1 MKDTHY
7 ATAVARIRM
16 NENYLMSA
24 DDVNR
29 LIGAKSKADA
39 VSIIADSGLCKR
51 SGDDID
57 FKRELSDMWELIL
70 SVAPEKHEFDF
81 LLLDNDF
88 HNLKTALKAVI
99 ANEDADNLYLTP
111 SVVPVADIENAVKT
125 QKFGVLP
132 DYMSKPLKKA
142 YDLIT
147 ENGDGQLCDAVLDS
161 AFATAILKLT
171 KTSNTFV
178 KGLADLMCDSIIMR
192 TAVRCA
198 KMKKD
203 EEFMKIAIAPSNTLN
218 KNSLIQSAQ
227 KGVDAVKDYLLKTDY
242 SKIAKALD
250 VSLSEFERECENML
264 SDYCESAKLT
274 AFGPAPI
281 CAYIIKKS
289 AQIKTARIVLTCKSA
304 QMSEEDIRRRI

>member
-1 MKDTHY
+1 MKDTRY

-57 FKRELSDMWELIL
+57 FKRALSDMWELGL
-70 SVAPEKHEFDF
+70 SVAPDKHEFDF

-88 HNLKTALKAVI
+88 HNLKTALKAVV
-99 ANEDADNLYLTP
+99 ANQNADNLYLKP
-111 SVVPVADIENAVKT
+111 SVVPVDDIETAVKS
-125 QKFGVLP
+125 QKFDILP
-132 DYMSKPLKKA
+132 DYMSAPAKTA
-142 YDLIT
+142 YHLIT
-147 ENGDGQLCDAVLDS
+147 QNGDGQLSDAVLDS
-161 AFATAILKLT
+161 AYVTAILKLT
-171 KTSNTFV
+171 ASSDTFL
-178 KGLADLMCDSIIMR
+178 KELAEMMSASAVMR

-198 KMKKD
+198 KMKKS
-203 EEFMKIAIAPSNTLN
+203 EEFLKIAIAQC
-218 KNSLIQSAQ
+218 NSLDKDTLILSAQ
-227 KGVDAVKDYLLKTDY
+227 KGIDAVKEYLLKTDY
-242 SKIAKALD
+242 SKTAKTLD

-264 SDYCESAKLT
+264 LRFCESAKLT
-274 AFGPAPI
+274 SFGPAPI

-289 AQIKTARIVLTCKSA
+289 AQIKTARIILTCKSA